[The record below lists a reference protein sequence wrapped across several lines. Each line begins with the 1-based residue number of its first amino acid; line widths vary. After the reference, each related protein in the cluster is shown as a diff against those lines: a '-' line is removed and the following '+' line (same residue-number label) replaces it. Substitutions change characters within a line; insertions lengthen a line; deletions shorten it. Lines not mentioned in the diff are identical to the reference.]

1 VSDEVSGDSF
11 ENVSDLE
18 RFALAGHAGLSSA
31 SLRRYGRCVGRRDRR
46 VAPDEIFHVT
56 ASAVGNESLF
66 GDRIDCALYLEKLAE
81 VARKHEWERLMFC
94 LMSTH
99 AHFVLRPRHGD
110 LAPGMQRLQ
119 SEYARAFNRRYL
131 RRGALF
137 AARYDA
143 VLQETEEQ
151 LLATIRYV
159 ALDPVRAGLVPRGEL
174 WLWSSYA
181 SLIRMRDPIADIED
195 AQLLEL
201 FAPDPAAAA
210 ARIRDFV
217 ESGLDRARL
226 AA

>member
-1 VSDEVSGDSF
+1 MGTSDVLPHEHARPLRAPPSP
-11 ENVSDLE
+11 
-18 RFALAGHAGLSSA
+18 RRPRAGHAA
-31 SLRRYGRCVGRRDRR
+31 PPVGVR
-46 VAPDEIFHVT
+46 A
-56 ASAVGNESLF
+56 
-66 GDRIDCALYLEKLAE
+66 RIQP
-81 VARKHEWERLMFC
+81 
-94 LMSTH
+94 
-99 AHFVLRPRHGD
+99 AH
-110 LAPGMQRLQ
+110 
-119 SEYARAFNRRYL
+119 L